1 MSEQTYV
8 FTVEALIIGLCN
20 VNLVAQR
27 WDVFTWPLGRTWP
40 VLGTTVLILLAYA
53 QLLLSLACFIKISN
67 LTALSLEIC
76 EALARCVGRFCTMS
90 VGVVIYMSCIVW
102 VKPKNEWA
110 LTLCQFW
117 GTGCREAG
125 NSQIWSYS
133 YSIYLGILLP
143 CLALQAGLQII
154 AASSLKLTH
163 YAPRRILS
171 LNGLFLLTLHG
182 AHTLNENYIE
192 ACDGANGECRTNPVT
207 NMTYFSTSKN
217 IEAKTITSSML
228 LFLAFFF
235 VCSDIATDIC
245 AALVTKHNKVAVIA
259 FILCRLLQVVAIPMV
274 VFALHFDF
282 PPSLTITHIGLATF
296 VAILDVSDVG
306 TQYFKAPVDNKETE
320 QADEEKDTDE
330 EAEDIGEKPLSANSA
345 FTLEAVRRKRF
356 VFSVGNKTKWP
367 HRTRPVAGINK
378 KSQ

>member
-8 FTVEALIIGLCN
+8 FTVEALVIGLCN
-20 VNLVAQR
+20 VQLVAQR
-27 WDVFTWPLGRTWP
+27 WDVFTWPVGRTWP
-40 VLGTTVLILLAYA
+40 VLGTIILMLLAYA
-53 QLLLSLACFIKISN
+53 QLLLGLACFIKISN

-76 EALARCVGRFCTMS
+76 EALARCVGRFGTIS
-90 VGVVIYMSCIVW
+90 VGVVIYMSCLVW
-102 VKPKNEWA
+102 VEPKHDWA

-117 GTGCREAG
+117 GTGCRQAG

-163 YAPRRILS
+163 YAPKRILS
-171 LNGLFLLTLHG
+171 LNGLFLLTLHA

-192 ACDGANGECRTNPVT
+192 ACEGPCQIDPLT

-217 IEAKTITSSML
+217 IQAKTITSSML
-228 LFLAFFF
+228 LVLAIFF

-245 AALVTKHNKVAVIA
+245 AALVTKREKVALVA
-259 FILCRLLQVVAIPMV
+259 FLLLRLLQIIAIPTFV
-274 VFALHFDF
+274 GAVDFDF
-282 PPSLTITHIGLATF
+282 PPSLTITHISLATF
-296 VAILDVSDVG
+296 VGILDVSDVS
-306 TQYFKAPVDNKETE
+306 TQYFKAPVENKEE
-320 QADEEKDTDE
+320 DKIPEADEEDTTQMT
-330 EAEDIGEKPLSANSA
+330 ANSA

-367 HRTRPVAGINK
+367 HRTRPVAAINK

>member
-8 FTVEALIIGLCN
+8 FTVEALVIGLCN
-20 VNLVAQR
+20 VQLVAQR
-27 WDVFTWPLGRTWP
+27 WDVFTWPVGRTWP
-40 VLGTTVLILLAYA
+40 VLGTTVLMLLAYA
-53 QLLLSLACFIKISN
+53 QLLLSLVCFIKISN

-76 EALARCVGRFCTMS
+76 EALARCVGRFGTIS
-90 VGVVIYMSCIVW
+90 VGVVIYMSCMVW
-102 VKPKNEWA
+102 VKPKYEWA

-133 YSIYLGILLP
+133 YSIYLSILLP

-192 ACDGANGECRTNPVT
+192 ACDGTCQIDALT
-207 NMTYFSTSKN
+207 NMTYFSTSKH

-228 LFLAFFF
+228 LFLAIFF
-235 VCSDIATDIC
+235 VCSDMATDIC
-245 AALVTKHNKVAVIA
+245 AALVTKHNKVALIA
-259 FILCRLLQVVAIPMV
+259 FILLRLLQVIAIPMFV
-274 VFALHFDF
+274 GAADFDF
-282 PPSLTITHIGLATF
+282 PSSLTITHVSLAIF
-296 VAILDVSDVG
+296 VTILDVSDVS
-306 TQYFKAPVDNKETE
+306 TQYFKAPVDNKEVEPEDENVEGGNEDTIE
-320 QADEEKDTDE
+320 QA
-330 EAEDIGEKPLSANSA
+330 ANSA

-367 HRTRPVAGINK
+367 HRTRPFAAINK

>member
-1 MSEQTYV
+1 MGCVYLAGGAHLARTRHYRTDV
-8 FTVEALIIGLCN
+8 VGLCATAPES
-20 VNLVAQR
+20 V
-27 WDVFTWPLGRTWP
+27 
-40 VLGTTVLILLAYA
+40 
-53 QLLLSLACFIKISN
+53 CFIKISN

-76 EALARCVGRFCTMS
+76 EALARCVGRFGTIS
-90 VGVVIYMSCIVW
+90 VGVVIYMSCMVW
-102 VKPKNEWA
+102 VKPKYEWA

-133 YSIYLGILLP
+133 YSIYLSILLP

-192 ACDGANGECRTNPVT
+192 ACDGTCQIDALT
-207 NMTYFSTSKN
+207 NMTYFSTSKH

-228 LFLAFFF
+228 LFLAIFF
-235 VCSDIATDIC
+235 VCSDMATDIC
-245 AALVTKHNKVAVIA
+245 AALVTKHNKVALIA
-259 FILCRLLQVVAIPMV
+259 FILLRLLQVIAIPMFV
-274 VFALHFDF
+274 GAADFDF
-282 PPSLTITHIGLATF
+282 PSSLTITHVSLAIF
-296 VAILDVSDVG
+296 VTILDVSDVS
-306 TQYFKAPVDNKETE
+306 TQYFKAPVDNKEVEPEDENVEGGNEDTIE
-320 QADEEKDTDE
+320 QA
-330 EAEDIGEKPLSANSA
+330 ANSA

-367 HRTRPVAGINK
+367 HRTRPFAAINK